1 MHLAF
6 ISKVLN
12 SKRNLKLSNSD
23 TQKRFSDNCD
33 DSCIDCTTLIIPEIK
48 VHRQKLSYAE
58 NLFATKFET
67 LFCINKGK
75 VLF

>member
-1 MHLAF
+1 MMIVH
-6 ISKVLN
+6 
-12 SKRNLKLSNSD
+12 
-23 TQKRFSDNCD
+23 SDNYD

-75 VLF
+75 VLY